1 VEFHFFLFFLLAN
14 CNRWYGMTEYIPT
27 PSSFISA
34 PALVTAEQRQ
44 TITALTKELT
54 SVTTLLNLQINETKN
69 CEQHISILNHEIDT
83 LRCIVTAKEE
93 SIFNMT
99 MIVKDA
105 KEKVIEI
112 EKEKEEIHINKAVLY
127 ELEQQNKQLLE
138 RIKELQ
144 SIIEEQKIE
153 NNFLQNHK
161 NDRFLIEENQLLKLQ
176 ELVIKSPYEQQQLI
190 AKLINTETMV
200 ENQKQ
205 LIEKLEKQCSSYHQL
220 MIWKEEIKNDQ
231 LSRSKLN
238 EYHILIELDLK
249 EKEMNQLE
257 IEKTLIF
264 NSQQITLQTSQELTK
279 QLVSS
284 QQEIENLNSLYS
296 TVIHTLEK
304 ENSLAIYKEKL
315 LSKENYLL
323 QMEKQLFQQIVSK
336 ISSSSSPAGA
346 ASRPVTTTTTLHS
359 ASPASAKHNKS
370 ATVSSLKATTTATSS
385 YHSRSQHLKGSLQ
398 SSGLV
403 RPVTTSSLH
412 ALQDSNNEK
421 DLLSSLAGSTFDF
434 NTLLMNNLSFH
445 QIKNNF
451 LNKYLLL
458 FIEYL
463 SYCQQKKRFDEIGY
477 LPSSS
482 SSSSSPLNKESR
494 SMLKNLLF
502 NNCGIITDDLN
513 MVSHQFC

>member
-1 VEFHFFLFFLLAN
+1 
-14 CNRWYGMTEYIPT
+14 MTENIPT

-34 PALVTAEQRQ
+34 LVPVTAEQRQ

-54 SVTTLLNLQINETKN
+54 SITTLLNLQINETKN

-83 LRCIVTAKEE
+83 LRCIVTEKEE
-93 SIFNMT
+93 TIFNMT
-99 MIVKDA
+99 MVVKDA

-190 AKLINTETMV
+190 AKLINTEMKV

-238 EYHILIELDLK
+238 EYHTLIKLDLK

-284 QQEIENLNSLYS
+284 QQEIENLTSLYS

-370 ATVSSLKATTTATSS
+370 TTVSSLNATTTAASLKATSTSS
-385 YHSRSQHLKGSLQ
+385 NRSRSQPLKSPLQ
-398 SSGLV
+398 SSDLV

-412 ALQDSNNEK
+412 SLNDSNNEK

-463 SYCQQKKRFDEIGY
+463 SYYQQKKHFNEIGY
-477 LPSSS
+477 LPSSSS

-513 MVSHQFC
+513 MVSCQFC